1 MKKTLV
7 ISLMILSLAGCGDDH
22 KSAPEE
28 RNGAA
33 AQARSI
39 KITATQTI
47 QQDIQ
52 VSESALG
59 RVVDPQATTVGAELP
74 GKVARV
80 LVDVGDAVGQGQL
93 LAELDD
99 ADAKTTLAVAEADL
113 KRLTAQ
119 YDAQQR
125 LVQRYRN
132 MIEKKFVSSSILEQ
146 AEAQLDVLHEGVAAA
161 DSKLKQARTNLQR
174 TRVTAPVAGRIQ
186 VRYVAAGDYIGLGK
200 PMFQVADGSRL
211 TVAVSLPETRASDIR
226 IGQLVHLHL
235 PGSEQVITLPIT
247 ELTPMVGRSNAF
259 EAHIEVD
266 HNPGGWRAGG
276 SVMAEIITDTHAAA
290 VMVPEEC
297 VVLRPAGEVVYRID
311 DGIAH
316 AVRVDTGVRQN
327 GMVELLSGVMAGVMV
342 AANGAGYLSDGVA
355 VSIQGTGADK

>member
-1 MKKTLV
+1 MKK
-7 ISLMILSLAGCGDDH
+7 SLMVALLILSLSGCGDSNKPVVEGKD
-22 KSAPEE
+22 
-28 RNGAA
+28 AA
-33 AQARSI
+33 LPQRTVKVSVS
-39 KITATQTI
+39 QTTL
-47 QQDIQ
+47 QDIQ

-74 GKVARV
+74 GRV
-80 LVDVGDAVGQGQL
+80 QRVMVDAGDAVEQGQL

-99 ADAKTTLAVAEADL
+99 ADAKTAVAVAQAEL

-132 MIEKKFVSSSILEQ
+132 MIEKRFVSSTILEQ

-161 DSKLKQARTNLQR
+161 ESSLQQAKTNLQR

-200 PMFQVADGSRL
+200 PLFQVADGSRL
-211 TVAVSLPETRASDIR
+211 TVAIALPETRAARIR
-226 IGQLVHLHL
+226 VGQMVRMHL
-235 PGSEQVITLPIT
+235 PGSEQLTMLPIS

-259 EAHIEVD
+259 EARVVMD

-297 VVLRPAGEVVYRID
+297 VVLRPAGEVIYQID
-311 DGIAH
+311 QGVAH
-316 AVRVDTGVRQN
+316 AVLVQTGVRQG
-327 GMVELLSGVMAGVMV
+327 GMIELTAGISAGVLV
-342 AANGAGYLSDGVA
+342 AANGAGYLSDGAA
-355 VSIQGTGADK
+355 VTVQGDEADK